1 MANVYQ
7 ALLAILPKNP
17 LLVGT
22 VVVAT
27 GEELRIELPDG
38 TLATARGAY
47 TVGAT
52 VTFRPGGA
60 VEGSAAALAVF
71 DIEI

>member
-22 VVVAT
+22 VVAAA
-27 GEELRIELPDG
+27 GDELRIELPDG
-38 TLATARGAY
+38 TLASARGAY
-47 TVGAT
+47 SIGAT

-60 VEGSAAALAVF
+60 VEGSAGSLPVF
-71 DIEI
+71 DIEV